1 MTLTRDHARTV
12 EVALTTFARQWGTL
26 LSSRLGAFTS
36 VSLESVE
43 ILTYDEYAQSLPPTT
58 TTVVLQENVSR
69 TVAVLQIPNGL
80 TMTLV
85 DCLLGGPAEPF
96 EVPFREMTEIEWGLM
111 KDMVTHALS
120 ELSYGMQSIMP
131 TSFEIKNVKYNPHF
145 MQLIPATEP
154 VMVGRFDMQ
163 VGSVTASLS
172 LMLEA
177 EPVMTVLRS
186 ADEGAGLSAEEVMEH
201 AAAAAVLA
209 ARMQEVPMPV
219 SVQFVGRS
227 MGAGE
232 IAAMEVGSVISL
244 GHRSDRPLDV
254 VVGDKVLAQAA
265 IGAHGTRVACLVVS
279 TQEEA

>member
-1 MTLTRDHARTV
+1 
-12 EVALTTFARQWGTL
+12 
-26 LSSRLGAFTS
+26 
-36 VSLESVE
+36 
-43 ILTYDEYAQSLPPTT
+43 
-58 TTVVLQENVSR
+58 
-69 TVAVLQIPNGL
+69 
-80 TMTLV
+80 
-85 DCLLGGPAEPF
+85 
-96 EVPFREMTEIEWGLM
+96 
-111 KDMVTHALS
+111 
-120 ELSYGMQSIMP
+120 
-131 TSFEIKNVKYNPHF
+131 
-145 MQLIPATEP
+145 
-154 VMVGRFDMQ
+154 
-163 VGSVTASLS
+163 
-172 LMLEA
+172 
-177 EPVMTVLRS
+177 
-186 ADEGAGLSAEEVMEH
+186 MEH